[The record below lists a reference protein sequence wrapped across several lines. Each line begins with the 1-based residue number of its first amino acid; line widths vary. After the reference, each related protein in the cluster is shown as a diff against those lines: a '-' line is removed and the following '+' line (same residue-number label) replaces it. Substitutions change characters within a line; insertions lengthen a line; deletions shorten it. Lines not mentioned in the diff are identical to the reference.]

1 MSQNDPLP
9 FYAPLIGWEKQWTSP
24 RSLPDAQPT
33 ATLGSRPGNI
43 SKPQPNHYR
52 VRKWVKVPNKPK
64 PYMVDPLPPV
74 LISPVAVDLIT
85 SVQHAPISAGIV
97 ITPTVEASAQDN
109 LMVDA
114 TVTHIEQD
122 TIMED
127 VQPTVTSE
135 SVKMDM
141 AIDVTPAVGLE
152 ETEHSRV
159 QMMAVDAPQLEDEP
173 TITIP
178 TSNATPP
185 TYNDPQLPYADP
197 VSEPS
202 PEKVYSSS
210 ALNEVAVDTSVVESA
225 DLSFHAKPLSPVKNV
240 LADASAMPS
249 CDSLPNMP
257 LSILSSIV
265 PTDVIDT
272 GLSSPKPLSS
282 SMPVSP
288 EKKPF
293 SELSMLPAT
302 TMSEKPASPVKS
314 AAFERPASPVKYAA
328 FEKPASSVK
337 SAAFEKPAS
346 PVKSAAFENP
356 ASPVKSTT
364 FEKPASPV
372 KSTTFEKPASPVK
385 STTFEKP
392 ASPVKSAAFEKPASP
407 VKYAAFEKPASP
419 VKSATF
425 ERPASPVKSATFE
438 MPLITPVEFVADLP
452 IPSVCTP
459 PANSVLVTTPSLS
472 GDFVVPAVVHSPIRQ
487 MSPRK
492 DHLYVRLT
500 SPAKEVFSAEL
511 IPQSSSPLLGRS
523 TFSEKPQSPSKTLS
537 PLREPSAEAPASPG
551 KASSPPKS
559 AFCAISAL
567 PMSEGVSETLHFSER
582 AVSPEKISLEG
593 TPISPEKASSL
604 EQTPNSPEKTSSLAR
619 DTFL

>member
-346 PVKSAAFENP
+346 PVKSAAFEKP
-356 ASPVKSTT
+356 SITT
-364 FEKPASPV
+364 
-372 KSTTFEKPASPVK
+372 SPVK

>member
-52 VRKWVKVPNKPK
+52 VRKWVK
-64 PYMVDPLPPV
+64 
-74 LISPVAVDLIT
+74 
-85 SVQHAPISAGIV
+85 AGIV